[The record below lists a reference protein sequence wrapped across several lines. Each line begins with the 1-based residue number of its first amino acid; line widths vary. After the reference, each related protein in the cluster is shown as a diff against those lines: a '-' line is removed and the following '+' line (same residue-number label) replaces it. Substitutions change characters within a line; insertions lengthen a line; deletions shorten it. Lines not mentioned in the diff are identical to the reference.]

1 MSPLSSFIIPTSFKI
16 AYSLDNPKGQHPCW
30 SNLFAHR
37 SPITW
42 SSIYKLSVLGPVDAA
57 NIMCSHLKNV
67 NFVKYGDELVDHQ
80 MKQFL
85 RLEDFEMNRS
95 SKKGMSIKDQE
106 ALKRMEKS
114 VCIVGGHYEVG
125 MLWKSD
131 TPWLPN
137 NRQTA
142 EVRLQFLKRKL
153 KRDENIHRK
162 YREFMESLIQ
172 KRYARNMTEE
182 EALRR
187 SQRTWYLPHH
197 GVFHP
202 QKQGK
207 IRVVFDVAS
216 LHDGVSLNNQL
227 LQGPDLTN
235 NLLGILLSFRQYPI
249 ALVADIEGMF
259 NQVKV
264 PPEDS
269 DALRFLWWEDSDL
282 ENLSEFQMTTQSS
295 VPQTH
300 PVEQTFA

>member
-1 MSPLSSFIIPTSFKI
+1 M
-16 AYSLDNPKGQHPCW
+16 
-30 SNLFAHR
+30 
-37 SPITW
+37 
-42 SSIYKLSVLGPVDAA
+42 AA
-57 NIMCSHLKNV
+57 
-67 NFVKYGDELVDHQ
+67 
-80 MKQFL
+80 KQQADS
-85 RLEDFEMNRS
+85 RG
-95 SKKGMSIKDQE
+95 KTT
-106 ALKRMEKS
+106 
-114 VCIVGGHYEVG
+114 V
-125 MLWKSD
+125 
-131 TPWLPN
+131 
-137 NRQTA
+137 
-142 EVRLQFLKRKL
+142 LKRKL

-162 YREFMESLIQ
+162 YREFMESIIQ
-172 KRYARNMTEE
+172 KRYARKMTEE

-235 NLLGILLSFRQYPI
+235 NLLGILLRFRQYSI

-282 ENLSEFQMTTQSS
+282 EKLSEFQMTTHIFGARLTQLCKLLPKESCRG
-295 VPQTH
+295 P
-300 PVEQTFA
+300 